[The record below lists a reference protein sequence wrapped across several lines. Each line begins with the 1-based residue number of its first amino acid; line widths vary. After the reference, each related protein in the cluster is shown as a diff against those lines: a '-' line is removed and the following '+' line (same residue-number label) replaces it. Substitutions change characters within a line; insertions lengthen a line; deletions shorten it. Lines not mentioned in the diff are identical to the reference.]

1 MSLRGYAPGS
11 DRSYSDIIHA
21 SDSSYASS
29 SGNTPLPVGRRNSNY
44 SIDTPSARTN
54 ICLDKLRKYIY
65 SDTPSARSCSS
76 TTVSTPITAVSGQ
89 YDLQRKF
96 SPVQHNSKGL
106 KLVQRLFRGCTRQI
120 LLQRAVL
127 CTTVVCLLV
136 VVFILAVFLSTGES
150 SFWPSCS
157 QRVSHHSGRL
167 AINRWV
173 ILAVLLSTDESSFWP
188 SCYRRV
194 SCHSGPLAIDVWVVI
209 LALLLSTGEFLF

>member
-1 MSLRGYAPGS
+1 MSLRGYALGS

-29 SGNTPLPVGRRNSNY
+29 SGNTPRPVGRRN

-150 SFWPSCS
+150 SFWPSCYQQMS
-157 QRVSHHSGRL
+157 HSG
-167 AINRWV
+167 
-173 ILAVLLSTDESSFWP
+173 
-188 SCYRRV
+188 
-194 SCHSGPLAIDVWVVI
+194 H
-209 LALLLSTGEFLF
+209 LALNG